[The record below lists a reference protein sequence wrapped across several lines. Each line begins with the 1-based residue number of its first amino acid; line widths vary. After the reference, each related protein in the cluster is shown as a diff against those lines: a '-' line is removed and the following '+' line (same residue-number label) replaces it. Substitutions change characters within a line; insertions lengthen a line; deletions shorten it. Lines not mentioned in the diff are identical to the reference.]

1 MRALIVY
8 ANYKEPSF
16 TSSIRDVLAE
26 TFHNNG
32 HEVVTRNLYE
42 IKFNPVLS
50 KRDLESI
57 AIEVVPVD
65 IMNEQKFIQWAD
77 LICFVY
83 PVWWSGM
90 PAILKGYIE
99 RVFVM
104 GYAFEFRGNDVIPLL
119 NNKKVAIFNTTSP
132 KNVYQSEESFKAL
145 NIITK
150 DCIFGFCGMNVVE
163 HKYFKALPDA
173 KEKEKAVIFNK
184 LKDIATKLLGKES

>member
-16 TSSIRDVLAE
+16 TSNIRDVLAE
-26 TFHNNG
+26 TFYNQG

-50 KRDLESI
+50 KKDLESI
-57 AIEVVPVD
+57 ANEVFPVD

-83 PVWWSGM
+83 PIWWSGM

-104 GYAFEFRGNDVIPLL
+104 GYAFEFKGNSVIPLL

-132 KNVYQSEESFKAL
+132 KDVYQDEESLNAL
-145 NIITK
+145 NKITK
-150 DCIFGFCGMNVVE
+150 DCIFGFCGMELVE
-163 HKYFKALPDA
+163 HHYFKALSDE
-173 KEKEKAVIFNK
+173 KEKEQAAVFKRVKNIALK
-184 LKDIATKLLGKES
+184 LVGK